1 MRKIVFPIFIAAMSF
16 AANAKAK
23 EITEVVDSSHV
34 YELDEVCVVHQ
45 PKEQF
50 LLRRQGV
57 SSTMLS
63 AKDMFTLHATDLR
76 ELSSYVPNF
85 VMPKYGSR
93 YTSAMYVRGI
103 GSRIN
108 SPAVGIYVDGMPL
121 MSKSSFNTFFH
132 DISRVDILRGP
143 QGTLYGLNTEGG
155 LVRIY
160 SRNPIS
166 EPGFEWGRTIATHG
180 LISTNINLRR
190 RISDKAGFSIA
201 GFFVNDQG
209 YLRNHLLDTKAD
221 KSQEAGGRFK
231 FVYAPSAT
239 SYLNAIVDFQ
249 HTHQNAFPYG
259 AMADDD
265 TTDNPNT
272 NQQGRYRRNMLNAA
286 IDFGTSIG
294 SLNFSSTTSYQHLY
308 DFMAMDIDYM
318 PVDYLAMNEKQR
330 QNSITQEFV
339 LKGNYRNLWRHTSG
353 IFGSVQWLKTDAPVF
368 FNQGMDEFLAS
379 NIQRPMYAAILASMT
394 GRFLAQGMTSEA
406 ATAAAQAVIER
417 AGGIT
422 VDADMHTVPGLFHTP
437 TLNLGFYH
445 ESSVQLANRLA
456 ATLGVRYD
464 WSRVGVDYDTQAI
477 MDCNVSVM
485 GRPANT
491 RISSTLRHKEHNNY
505 GQLLPKVSLVYSLDD
520 SNSNLYATI
529 SKGYRAGGF
538 NIQMFSDILQTEI
551 SNSSSQRGDYDVPHD
566 EASYDNIRKSIEYK
580 PETSWNY
587 EVGSHLNLFNGA
599 LHLDAAV
606 FFMQVKNQQL
616 SVMAGTYGFG
626 RMMVNAG
633 RSNSC
638 GVELS
643 LRGSAFDNH
652 LSYTA
657 SYGFTHATFREY
669 TDSVKQGREL
679 VAVDYKGKSV
689 PFVPNHTFAASA
701 DWRFDIAHRW
711 LNSIT
716 IGANIAGQGRNY
728 WDEANTRSQKAYAVL
743 GAHVDFK
750 IRRFDFNFWAT
761 NITNTHYNT
770 FAISSQATGTNHW
783 FAQRATPFRFGVDWK
798 TSL

>member
-1 MRKIVFPIFIAAMSF
+1 M
-16 AANAKAK
+16 
-23 EITEVVDSSHV
+23 
-34 YELDEVCVVHQ
+34 
-45 PKEQF
+45 
-50 LLRRQGV
+50 
-57 SSTMLS
+57 
-63 AKDMFTLHATDLR
+63 
-76 ELSSYVPNF
+76 
-85 VMPKYGSR
+85 
-93 YTSAMYVRGI
+93 
-103 GSRIN
+103 
-108 SPAVGIYVDGMPL
+108 
-121 MSKSSFNTFFH
+121 
-132 DISRVDILRGP
+132 
-143 QGTLYGLNTEGG
+143 
-155 LVRIY
+155 
-160 SRNPIS
+160 
-166 EPGFEWGRTIATHG
+166 
-180 LISTNINLRR
+180 
-190 RISDKAGFSIA
+190 
-201 GFFVNDQG
+201 
-209 YLRNHLLDTKAD
+209 
-221 KSQEAGGRFK
+221 
-231 FVYAPSAT
+231 
-239 SYLNAIVDFQ
+239 
-249 HTHQNAFPYG
+249 
-259 AMADDD
+259 
-265 TTDNPNT
+265 
-272 NQQGRYRRNMLNAA
+272 
-286 IDFGTSIG
+286 
-294 SLNFSSTTSYQHLY
+294 
-308 DFMAMDIDYM
+308 
-318 PVDYLAMNEKQR
+318 
-330 QNSITQEFV
+330 
-339 LKGNYRNLWRHTSG
+339 
-353 IFGSVQWLKTDAPVF
+353 
-368 FNQGMDEFLAS
+368 
-379 NIQRPMYAAILASMT
+379 
-394 GRFLAQGMTSEA
+394 
-406 ATAAAQAVIER
+406 
-417 AGGIT
+417 
-422 VDADMHTVPGLFHTP
+422 
-437 TLNLGFYH
+437 
-445 ESSVQLANRLA
+445 
-456 ATLGVRYD
+456 RYD

-728 WDEANTRSQKAYAVL
+728 WDEANTKGLCCARSSCRLQDSSLRFQLL
-743 GAHVDFK
+743 GYQHHQHPLQHLRHFEPGYWHQPLVCSACHS
-750 IRRFDFNFWAT
+750 IPLWCRLENQLLARP
-761 NITNTHYNT
+761 
-770 FAISSQATGTNHW
+770 S
-783 FAQRATPFRFGVDWK
+783 P
-798 TSL
+798 